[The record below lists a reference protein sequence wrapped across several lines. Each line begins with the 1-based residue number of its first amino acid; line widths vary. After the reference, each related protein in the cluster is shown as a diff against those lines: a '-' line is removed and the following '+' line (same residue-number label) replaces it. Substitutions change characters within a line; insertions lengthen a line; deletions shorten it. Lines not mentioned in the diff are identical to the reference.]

1 MYVFINTKK
10 ATGGGQFHPPPP
22 PPPPP
27 LDFGWLLTL
36 FWITFFLKISL
47 NFIKS
52 RLEDVKVFFINFS
65 YFCEFF
71 GSFDNY
77 LLRKNLMTS
86 HKTDDV
92 SSFLT
97 LTSFF
102 NFLALLKKSLRHKC
116 PVNFEKCLRILFSQ
130 NTSKRLLLKVIH
142 SNYWKR

>member
-10 ATGGGQFHPPPP
+10 ATGGGQFHPPPCVF
-22 PPPPP
+22 
-27 LDFGWLLTL
+27 LKLCFS
-36 FWITFFLKISL
+36 FTFFLKISL
-47 NFIKS
+47 KFITS
-52 RLEDVKVFFINFS
+52 RLEDMKVFFINFS

-142 SNYWKR
+142 SNY